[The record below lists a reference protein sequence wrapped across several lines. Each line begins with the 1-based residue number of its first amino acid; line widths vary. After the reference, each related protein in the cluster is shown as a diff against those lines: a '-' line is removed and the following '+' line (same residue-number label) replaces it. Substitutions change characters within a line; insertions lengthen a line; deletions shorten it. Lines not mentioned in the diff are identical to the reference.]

1 MFENFPYTNFHDLNL
16 DWLIQK
22 VKEAYSPDNP
32 PENVVMSVNGD
43 SGDVILYKNAQVA
56 LPDISG
62 TQWNIYR
69 GVGDGSSIQGIQFE
83 EGQPAKRI
91 AGTNRFQIYDAGNP
105 PPYPVTQVNGQ
116 TGNVVIS
123 IPVQSVN
130 GQTGVITLYQSANIA
145 FPNVTESTWNMY
157 RGVGSNGKPVG
168 IQFRENGSAQRI
180 DDTNRYDIYDAGN
193 PPPYPVTSVNTLTGA
208 IAILD
213 TTIVTE
219 SDVQKIKITFPV
231 TSVDGQT
238 GAVSTWGYT
247 NDSVI
252 KVPVDVDANTWGI
265 KRTGPSGDIGI
276 KFEYDST
283 EDVFSGYLTFKA
295 TGSNTT
301 QTIKILTPDDIP
313 SSSGVVS
320 INGQTGAVTL
330 TGEDIQFS
338 SQDSTNIAA
347 KITADE
353 TQLAYVKTNFATIE
367 NSSTSSHNYS
377 EGEYLVLNGILRKV
391 TAAIST
397 GNTID
402 NSNSEQVR
410 IGSELF
416 KANSNMAYIE
426 ANNTAS
432 RNYAIGDYFI
442 FNGELTQATANISS
456 GGTIDSTNSAAVVGG
471 LASELAATNDHLAQ
485 FSVGFIGEM
494 IGETWVLSSVS
505 QTKTVTEDCWVY
517 AQIGMRNGQGLV
529 GLVDGVSVFN
539 YLELSGNSSAAE
551 KSTIFPMKNGQ
562 TLTFASNG
570 NLPSYPYIRFY
581 KMLK

>member
-105 PPYPVTQVNGQ
+105 PPYPVT
-116 TGNVVIS
+116 
-123 IPVQSVN
+123 
-130 GQTGVITLYQSANIA
+130 
-145 FPNVTESTWNMY
+145 
-157 RGVGSNGKPVG
+157 
-168 IQFRENGSAQRI
+168 
-180 DDTNRYDIYDAGN
+180 
-193 PPPYPVTSVNTLTGA
+193 SVNTLTGA

-283 EDVFSGYLTFKA
+283 EDAFSGYLTFKA

-442 FNGELTQATANISS
+442 LNGELTQATANISS

-471 LASELAATNDHLAQ
+471 LASELAATNDHLAK
-485 FSVGFIGEM
+485 FVK
-494 IGETWVLSSVS
+494 TS
-505 QTKTVTEDCWVY
+505 QTITTNSNGF
-517 AQIGMRNGQGLV
+517 AFNTIPFSIGMIIKAIPTNNGAFAEQYMGGTAWSFKVTDTAGSGVQGNIDLD
-529 GLVDGVSVFN
+529 LF
-539 YLELSGNSSAAE
+539 
-551 KSTIFPMKNGQ
+551 I
-562 TLTFASNG
+562 
-570 NLPSYPYIRFY
+570 Y
-581 KMLK
+581 KE